1 MLKVMRDSFKHLK
14 WVLFLIVFAF
24 IFMVFSDWGAGGATG
39 SVANAS
45 FIARVNGEV
54 IPVQE
59 YARTMYLTEQQYE
72 QSYGQALTPEM
83 RQQMQLPQMVLNSLI
98 EQMLLLQEAERM
110 NMTATPAEV
119 RQRILTLPA
128 LTENGQFV
136 GQELYERYVSG
147 SLGYATAADF
157 EAEVGKELTL
167 AKINSAM
174 MNSIIIPA
182 SRVEEEYRRRNER
195 AEIDYVLFPVDRTL
209 ADVTLAPANVE
220 AFYRENTS
228 NYTHPDQRNV
238 TYLLADEARVRS
250 QIQLTE
256 AELRA
261 RYDATQETYR
271 RPETVS
277 AQHVLIT
284 VPQGAAPEVE
294 AAARSEAEQ
303 VLARA
308 RAGEDFGQLVREFS
322 DEPGAADRNGD
333 LGEFGRGQMV
343 PEFEQA
349 AFALQPG
356 QISDLVRTSFGFH
369 VIKVNSRS
377 AAAVRPFEEVR
388 AELESQLAQERSRS
402 QAREAINQARV
413 RLEQLMP
420 ITPEKLQSV
429 AGQIVTY
436 NDGGW
441 LAQVEPVRGLG
452 RAPAINDW
460 AFNRGKVGE
469 LGPVVDTPRGPAIPY
484 LVGER
489 PAGVSPLEE
498 IRARVETDA
507 KRARAREVAQQ
518 QLAAAWSSTP
528 SLNAVAA
535 NLGLSP
541 QRANI
546 SREGA
551 VTGLAGSTQA
561 LVDAVFA
568 SSAGQSGGPV
578 IVDDGAVVFTVSQ
591 KTSVDPATFAAQKN
605 DFTEQL
611 RQSEFRIIRSS
622 LLARLREKADVAI
635 NDEIVRAELGMPSS
649 GL

>member
-39 SVANAS
+39 SVANSS
-45 FIARVNGEV
+45 FIARVNGEA

-59 YARTMYLTEQQYE
+59 YARTMYLTERQYE
-72 QSYGQALTPEM
+72 QSYGQPLTPQI

-98 EQMLLLQEAERM
+98 EQMLLLQEAERL

-119 RQRILTLPA
+119 RRRILTLPS

-157 EAEVGKELTL
+157 ELEVRKELTL
-167 AKINSAM
+167 SKINNAM
-174 MNSIIIPA
+174 LNSIIIPA
-182 SRVEEEYRRRNER
+182 SRIEEEYRRRNER

-209 ADVTLAPANVE
+209 SAVTLSPAEVE

-238 TYLLADEARVRS
+238 TYLLADEGRVRS
-250 QIQLTE
+250 QIQVTDD
-256 AELRA
+256 ELRA
-261 RYDATQETYR
+261 RYEATREDYR

-277 AQHVLIT
+277 AQHVLVT
-284 VPQGAAPEVE
+284 VPEGASPEVE
-294 AAARSEAEQ
+294 AAARSEAEE

-308 RAGEDFGQLVREFS
+308 RAGEDFGQLVRDYS
-322 DEPGAADRNGD
+322 DEPGAAERNGD

-356 QISDLVRTSFGFH
+356 QISDVVRTSFGFH
-369 VIKVNSRS
+369 VIKVNAKN

-388 AELESQLAQERSRS
+388 AEIESQLVQDRTRTET
-402 QAREAINQARV
+402 REAINQARV
-413 RLEQLMP
+413 RLDQLKP

-441 LAQVEPVRGLG
+441 LAQVEAVRGLG

-460 AFNRGKVGE
+460 AFNKGKVGE

-498 IRARVETDA
+498 IRARVESDA
-507 KRARAREVAQQ
+507 KRARARELARQ
-518 QLAAAWSSTP
+518 QLAAIWSSTP
-528 SLNAVAA
+528 SVDAVGA
-535 NLGLSP
+535 NLGVSP

-551 VTGLAGSTQA
+551 IRGLAGSTQA
-561 LVDAVFA
+561 LVEAVFA
-568 SSAGQSGGPV
+568 ASAGQSGGPV
-578 IVDDGAVVFTVSQ
+578 IVDDGAVVFTVAE
-591 KTSVDPATFAAQKN
+591 KTSVDPAMFAAQKS

-622 LLARLREKADVAI
+622 LLARLREKAKIAI
-635 NDEIVRAELGMPSS
+635 NDEIVRGELGMPMS
-649 GL
+649 GM